1 VSALRGPWL
10 LVGGL
15 VLGLALGLF
24 YARVVS
30 PVSYANT
37 TPLALG
43 PAARDSYRLMI
54 AGAYGVDGDLARA
67 KSRLALFSDEEPA
80 RALAAQAQ
88 QLVAQ
93 GGRSQDAR
101 QLALLAA
108 ALKQP
113 PAQAASLS
121 PQSTSTAVQLTA
133 VLASPTPS
141 STPTLSAALALTP
154 FPTAT
159 ITSTPHAPYVLKKA
173 SPVCDPTMEAPLL
186 EVVVR
191 NQYSSG
197 VPGVEAQVSWAGGQD
212 TFYTGLKPQQGPG
225 YGDFTMTPGV
235 TYTLRL
241 GDGGAPVENLTV
253 GVCPAATGT
262 PGAKDYAGGVRLEFG
277 AP

>member
-1 VSALRGPWL
+1 VSAMRGPWL

-54 AGAYGVDGDLARA
+54 ASAYGADGDLARA
-67 KSRLALFSDEEPA
+67 RSRLALFSDEDPA

-113 PAQAASLS
+113 LTQTTSLALEAS
-121 PQSTSTAVQLTA
+121 STALPPTA
-133 VLASPTPS
+133 VPAIPTPS
-141 STPTLSAALALTP
+141 MTPTLSAALALTP

-159 ITSTPHAPYVLKKA
+159 VTATPHAPYVLKKA
-173 SPVCDPTMEAPLL
+173 SPVCDPSMEAPLL
-186 EVVVR
+186 EVMVR

-197 VPGVEAQVSWAGGQD
+197 VPGVEAQVTWAGGQD

-225 YGDFTMTPGV
+225 YGDFAMTPGV

-241 GDGGAPVENLTV
+241 GDGGAPVEDLTA
-253 GVCPAATGT
+253 GVCPAPTGVS
-262 PGAKDYAGGVRLEFG
+262 GAKEYAGGVRLEFG

>member
-24 YARVVS
+24 YARVAS

-37 TPLALG
+37 TPLALN
-43 PAARDSYRLMI
+43 PSARDTYRLMI
-54 AGAYGVDGDLARA
+54 AGAYGADGDLARA
-67 KSRLALFSDEEPA
+67 RSRLALFSDEDPA

-108 ALKQP
+108 ALNQP
-113 PAQAASLS
+113 LSQAASPS
-121 PQSTSTAVQLTA
+121 PAASATAVQPTA
-133 VLASPTPS
+133 LSSAPTPS
-141 STPTLSAALALTP
+141 ATATLSAALALTP

-159 ITSTPHAPYVLKKA
+159 ATSTPHAPYVLKKA
-173 SPVCDPTMEAPLL
+173 SPVCDPSLAAPLL

-197 VPGVEAQVSWAGGQD
+197 VPGVEAQVTWAGGQD
-212 TFYTGLKPQQGPG
+212 TFYTGLKPQQGAG

-241 GDGGAPVENLTV
+241 GDGGAPVEDLTA
-253 GVCPAATGT
+253 GVCPAPTGV
-262 PGAKDYAGGVRLEFG
+262 PGAKEYAGGVRLEFG

>member
-1 VSALRGPWL
+1 MSALRGPWL

-173 SPVCDPTMEAPLL
+173 TPL
-186 EVVVR
+186 E
-191 NQYSSG
+191 Y
-197 VPGVEAQVSWAGGQD
+197 
-212 TFYTGLKPQQGPG
+212 
-225 YGDFTMTPGV
+225 
-235 TYTLRL
+235 
-241 GDGGAPVENLTV
+241 
-253 GVCPAATGT
+253 
-262 PGAKDYAGGVRLEFG
+262 
-277 AP
+277 